1 MCKNI
6 SIKQGHSIY
15 IYEEEIEF
23 ILKVLENKGID
34 IECFDRSQNIL
45 NLNKSYVG
53 YIKTNKRI
61 IELTP
66 KHESITLNHI
76 IRMYYFVYGT
86 FKNFEDPI
94 FDLNSSENYI
104 NIIDMFINELKTIK
118 RKGLSTEYISNKECS
133 NYIRGSVDYVNSY
146 KNIIILKNNPFENYI
161 DELTVDNILNRT
173 LKKAFKKVCNVKT
186 DIDDLRNIKKIFS
199 NVNDLEAKEKN
210 VYFSSK
216 NYYCKNAY
224 FLAKLIL
231 EESYFDNSG
240 DIGGESFLINYDL
253 LFENFIKKILFKVS
267 KDTRFIEWNGKQ
279 VYGQWERNDKLYIP
293 DILFNYSSRSDE
305 CTAVIDVKNKLDGTF
320 KNADIF
326 QMLFYSGMLNCKKA
340 ILCYPSNKDEKNK
353 VLEIYS
359 DNFVTNK
366 IYSVYIDISV
376 ESKDDFKKEIFNL
389 IEKIYCCIEEN

>member
-1 MCKNI
+1 MFNNI

-23 ILKVLENKGID
+23 ILKVLESKGIG
-34 IECFDRSQNIL
+34 IECLDISQNIL

-76 IRMYYFVYGT
+76 IRMYYFVYGN

-94 FDLNSSENYI
+94 FDLNSSDNYI
-104 NIIDMFINELKTIK
+104 NIVDMFINELKIIK
-118 RKGLSTEYISNKECS
+118 RKGLSTEYISKKEYS

-146 KNIIILKNNPFENYI
+146 KNIIALKNNPFENYI

-173 LKKAFKKVCNVKT
+173 LKKAFEKVCNIKF
-186 DIDDLRNIKKIFS
+186 DFEDLRSIKSMFN
-199 NVNDLEAKEKN
+199 NVNNLESKN
-210 VYFSSK
+210 KDVHFSSK

-224 FLAKLIL
+224 FLANLIL
-231 EESYFDNSG
+231 EESYFDSSG

-253 LFENFIKKILFKVS
+253 LFEKFIKEILFKVS
-267 KDTRFIEWNGKQ
+267 KDTRFIEWNAKQ
-279 VYGQWERNDKLYIP
+279 VYGQWDKNDKLYIP
-293 DILFNYSSRSDE
+293 DILFNYSSISNE
-305 CTAVIDVKNKLDGTF
+305 CTGIIDVKNKLDGNF

-340 ILCYPSNKDEKNK
+340 ILCYPSNRDEKNK
-353 VLEIYS
+353 VLEMYS
-359 DNFVTNK
+359 DSFITNK

-376 ESKDDFKKEIFNL
+376 ESKDDFKKEIFTL
-389 IEKIYCCIEEN
+389 IDKIYCCIEAN